1 MQRGCLQPRNDNYP
15 RFPHQH
21 IRSGTSPS
29 ILIREDNVQTEREND
44 NFLFAVHGRQTRQPL
59 ASVMTYQHANI
70 SSCNQV
76 ICLTDVL
83 KPINQYD
90 RAFRQ
95 IAETSDDNFL
105 AIGKAD
111 RKGKNNIRGVY
122 GWASA
127 GNIATALHTLQ
138 LGYREII

>member
-1 MQRGCLQPRNDNYP
+1 
-15 RFPHQH
+15 
-21 IRSGTSPS
+21 
-29 ILIREDNVQTEREND
+29 
-44 NFLFAVHGRQTRQPL
+44 
-59 ASVMTYQHANI
+59 MTYQHANI

-111 RKGKNNIRGVY
+111 QKGKNNIREVY